1 MTNIN
6 ELQLLQQN
14 LQTILA
20 QKQQLQNQLIE
31 FESALHELQ
40 STSKAY
46 RIVGKI
52 MLVTPKETLNS
63 ELREKKEVLE
73 VRLKNIE
80 RQEDKLK
87 QNMERVQQDVIKELK
102 EKK

>member
-1 MTNIN
+1 MAKIN

-14 LQTILA
+14 LQTILT
-20 QKQQLQNQLIE
+20 QKQQLQNQLVE
-31 FESALHELQ
+31 LESALHELQ

-52 MLVTPKETLNS
+52 MLATSRESLSS
-63 ELREKKEVLE
+63 ELREKKEVSE

-80 RQEDKLK
+80 RQEEKLK
-87 QNMERVQQDVIKELK
+87 QSMERVQQDVIKELK